1 MGAQFDNDEFRQRR
15 RTERNKKMKS
25 EKRRQVFFRRILKA
39 GFVLMTVLVLS
50 AVGREVV
57 IRYIAQEQETAR
69 KAGQEALT
77 GGAGAGG
84 ESVEAAD
91 GSGAAGGN
99 GENGTG
105 GSQDGGSEGADAD
118 SSTAADDGTGAGG
131 DAGTAD
137 GDENATG
144 ADGKSGSA
152 GGEGD
157 EAGDGSGDSADGS
170 KKIPGWNAHYQKT
183 GSTKKLKDKITSG
196 HAVIIDMDTG
206 EVLAQKGA
214 GKRIVPASMTKV
226 LTVLVAVEQLESLEQ
241 LDDKFKITAE
251 ITDYC
256 YLNGCSVA
264 GFAINEKVTVRDML
278 YGTILPSGADAAL
291 GLAEYIA
298 GSHEAFVD
306 LMNKKL
312 EELGLS
318 ETAHFTNC
326 VGIYNEDHYCTVLDM
341 AYIMQTALQNET
353 VREVL
358 SARIYTTSKTKQHPD
373 GLEISNWFVRRIE
386 DKDTGGAVS
395 AAKTGYVEQ
404 SGNCAVSYG
413 VDKNGRKALCV
424 TTNAP
429 GTWKCIYD
437 HVYLYKKFSK
447 R

>member
-1 MGAQFDNDEFRQRR
+1 MF
-15 RTERNKKMKS
+15 
-25 EKRRQVFFRRILKA
+25 
-39 GFVLMTVLVLS
+39 
-50 AVGREVV
+50 
-57 IRYIAQEQETAR
+57 
-69 KAGQEALT
+69 
-77 GGAGAGG
+77 
-84 ESVEAAD
+84 
-91 GSGAAGGN
+91 
-99 GENGTG
+99 
-105 GSQDGGSEGADAD
+105 
-118 SSTAADDGTGAGG
+118 
-131 DAGTAD
+131 
-137 GDENATG
+137 
-144 ADGKSGSA
+144 
-152 GGEGD
+152 
-157 EAGDGSGDSADGS
+157 
-170 KKIPGWNAHYQKT
+170 
-183 GSTKKLKDKITSG
+183 
-196 HAVIIDMDTG
+196 IDMDTG